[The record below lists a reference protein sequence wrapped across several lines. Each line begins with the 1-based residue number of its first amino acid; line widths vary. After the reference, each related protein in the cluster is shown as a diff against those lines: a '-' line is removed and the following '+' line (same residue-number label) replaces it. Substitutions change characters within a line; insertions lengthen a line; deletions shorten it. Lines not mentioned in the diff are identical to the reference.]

1 MEATLTGDAKPPYQG
16 RNFHFVMFGLA
27 RHPVNNP
34 APGRRD
40 LKCEVLRGVGIN
52 DSTRF
57 VVTSWR
63 CRLASERSKRV
74 GRRQRACPMWACY
87 TTGGMW
93 KMKRHLRF
101 LATAGPLLTAML
113 ITDAAVAQ
121 KAGGIL
127 KISHFD
133 SPASMSLLE
142 ELTTAALR
150 PMMGVFNNLVV
161 YDQHVAQNSMQS
173 IVPDLATSWSW
184 NEEGTELTF
193 PLRRGVKW
201 HDGKPF
207 TSQDVKCT
215 WDLLSGKA
223 SEKLRINPRKSWYS
237 NVEEVTPKGDYEVAF
252 RLKRPQPAL
261 LALLASGWAPIYPC
275 HVSPRDM
282 RSRPIGTGPF
292 KFVEFKPNEVIRVAR
307 NPDYWKEGRPYL
319 DGIEWTI
326 IRDVSTRN
334 LAFIAGKVDLYSPH
348 GVTIP
353 ILRDIRSQAPQAICE
368 VAPTNVN
375 RTLIINRNKP
385 PFDNTDLR
393 RAMSLTLDRKA
404 FIDIITEGQGDI
416 GGTMLPA
423 PEGVWSMPPA
433 ILTTLPGYDPDVAKN
448 RTEARNI
455 MQKLGYGPD
464 KRLAVTVST
473 RNIPPYRDAAVILID
488 QLKEIFIDGVLEA
501 VDTTQWYPRIMRKDF
516 TVGLNVSESA
526 VDDPDQQ
533 FYENYVCAAERNYTG
548 YCSPEVDNLVDQQSA
563 EADADKR
570 KQLVWEIEKRLVQDG
585 ARPVIFYPRQATCRH
600 PQVKGMTMMVNSI
613 YNGYRYE
620 DLWLEN

>member
-1 MEATLTGDAKPPYQG
+1 
-16 RNFHFVMFGLA
+16 
-27 RHPVNNP
+27 
-34 APGRRD
+34 
-40 LKCEVLRGVGIN
+40 
-52 DSTRF
+52 
-57 VVTSWR
+57 
-63 CRLASERSKRV
+63 
-74 GRRQRACPMWACY
+74 
-87 TTGGMW
+87 
-93 KMKRHLRF
+93 MKRGLRV
-101 LATAGPLLTAML
+101 LAAAGSLSFALFAA
-113 ITDAAVAQ
+113 DAAVAQ
-121 KAGGIL
+121 KAGGVL

-142 ELTTAALR
+142 ESTTAAIR
-150 PMMGVFNNLVV
+150 PIMGVFNNLVV
-161 YDQHVAQNSMQS
+161 YDQHVPQNSMRS
-173 IVPDLATSWSW
+173 IVPELATGWST
-184 NEEGTELTF
+184 NEEGTELIF
-193 PLRRGVKW
+193 PLRQGVKW

-207 TSQDVKCT
+207 TAKDVKCT
-215 WDLLSGKA
+215 WDLLAGKT

-237 NVEEVTPKGDYEVAF
+237 NVEEVTAKGDYEVTF

-261 LALLASGWAPIYPC
+261 LALLATGWAPIYPC

-282 RSRPIGTGPF
+282 RSNPIGTGPF
-292 KFVEFKPNEVIRVAR
+292 KFVEFKPNEVIRVTR

-353 ILRDIRSQAPQAICE
+353 ILKEIKSQAPQAICE

-375 RTLIINRNKP
+375 RTLIINRDKP
-385 PFDNTDLR
+385 PFDNADLR
-393 RAMSLTLDRKA
+393 RAMSLVLDRKA
-404 FIDIITEGQGDI
+404 FIDIITDGQGDI

-423 PEGVWSMPPA
+423 PEGVWSMPPEM
-433 ILTTLPGYDPDVAKN
+433 LKTLPGYDPDLAKN
-448 RTEARNI
+448 RTKAREI
-455 MQKLGYGPD
+455 VQKLGYGPD

-488 QLKEIFIDGVLEA
+488 QLKEIYIDGVLDA
-501 VDTTQWYPRIMRKDF
+501 VDTAQWYPRLMRKDF

-533 FYENYVCAAERNYTG
+533 FYENYVCTADRNYTG
-548 YCSPEVDNLVDQQSA
+548 YCSPELDKLVDQQSA
-563 EADADKR
+563 EADREKR
-570 KQLVWEIEKRLVQDG
+570 KKLVWEIEKRLAEDG

-613 YNGYRYE
+613 YNGYRFE
-620 DLWLEN
+620 DLWLDR